1 MKDSSFKQL
10 FDDAKNKVEDAF
22 NRAPEDLKEA
32 LADMMENM
40 GKLMGDIKEN
50 LNKNA
55 EHLKKS
61 AQKQETPQGAT
72 AEEPPKEAN
81 QDAGAQEKKEQTGKD
96 GFESF
101 QDSFKKA
108 ATEFKVIMEE
118 ELGHIA
124 ERMDE
129 LTEKVRKYRSEKNT
143 DKKEDPKEPDPKDF
157 V

>member
-1 MKDSSFKQL
+1 M

-22 NRAPEDLKEA
+22 NRAPEDLKFA

-40 GKLMGDIKEN
+40 GKLMDDIKEN

-61 AQKQETPQGAT
+61 AAKKEEQPQGST
-72 AEEPPKEAN
+72 AEEPVEETGKEAPKEEAP
-81 QDAGAQEKKEQTGKD
+81 KD

-101 QDSFKKA
+101 QESFKKA
-108 ATEFKVIMEE
+108 ASEFKDIVEE

-124 ERMDE
+124 ERMDD
-129 LTEKVRKYRSEKNT
+129 LTKKMQKHREE
-143 DKKEDPKEPDPKDF
+143 KKEEGGKDEPPQPDPKDL